1 MEQFAKEAALVL
13 EKIGLTTVLIP
24 FMLTFVLLYAVL
36 QKTKVLGKE
45 RDGKPRAK
53 LNAVIAV
60 AASLFVIAYADTVAV
75 INRIAQYGV
84 VLLIAGFVALVIFT
98 FTGFPKMGSTKLMKI
113 VGSFV
118 FILFVFYVLGGFD
131 WIDSADVNMKILA
144 PTIAI
149 ITFIIAVYLIMKGP
163 KETEEN
169 KKETVKKELP
179 QIQQKEEQS
188 PTKGFR

>member
-1 MEQFAKEAALVL
+1 
-13 EKIGLTTVLIP
+13 
-24 FMLTFVLLYAVL
+24 
-36 QKTKVLGKE
+36 
-45 RDGKPRAK
+45 
-53 LNAVIAV
+53 
-60 AASLFVIAYADTVAV
+60 
-75 INRIAQYGV
+75 
-84 VLLIAGFVALVIFT
+84 
-98 FTGFPKMGSTKLMKI
+98 MKI